1 MTDIYDIYYS
11 TGGGPIIRGGSDV
24 WVNYWIDNIAPK
36 LKVKPILLIHN
47 QKPSDGLA
55 PNYNQ
60 VSPEPPQHF
69 AVVEGMDEKVK
80 EVDEKIEIVYFDTNN
95 TEQFDELIKNS
106 RRVNILDGHYKSVWY
121 LENNKDKI
129 YSVVLH
135 VKVKDALNVHKKLGL
150 EKTLR
155 FNIEPEWEENLI
167 KWSKYPIWIGTNKLE
182 DKKTKFIPN
191 FYEFQHNKELDDSDL
206 VGYTARVETRKAPHF
221 LNGIKS
227 LAFTS
232 SDGIEWWR
240 ENIGEVFDK
249 TKVYDFSYDNLDR
262 FYNLKWGISH
272 SCFINEPFGYSIF
285 QALDY
290 GKIPIIS
297 KDWCE
302 EYDYPYRDNNKIE
315 FDEVY
320 KILISTEY
328 NIKNKV
334 MKDFREYLKKYDNIE
349 EWVIKYL
356 EIYNADSE

>member
-47 QKPSDGLA
+47 QKPTDGLA

-60 VSPEPPQHF
+60 VSPEPAQHF
-69 AVVEGMDEKVK
+69 AVVEGMDKKVK
-80 EVDEKIEIVYFDTNN
+80 EVDEKIEIVYFDYNN

-167 KWSKYPIWIGTNKLE
+167 EWSKYPIWIGTNKLE
-182 DKKTKFIPN
+182 EKLKHIPN

-206 VGYTARVETRKAPHF
+206 VGYTARVETRKCPHF
-221 LNGIKS
+221 LNGIES

-232 SDGIEWWR
+232 GDGIEWWR

-302 EYDYPYRDNNKIE
+302 EYDYPYRANNKIE
-315 FDEVY
+315 FREVY
-320 KILISTEY
+320 KILISTDY
-328 NIKNKV
+328 NTKNKV
-334 MKDFREYLKKYDNIE
+334 MKDFRDYLKKYDNKQ
-349 EWVIKYL
+349 EWVTRYL
-356 EIYNADSE
+356 EVYNEDSK

>member
-11 TGGGPIIRGGSDV
+11 TGGGPIVRGGSDV

-47 QKPSDGLA
+47 QKPTDGLA

-60 VSPEPPQHF
+60 VSPEPAQHF
-69 AVVEGMDEKVK
+69 AVVEGMDKKVK
-80 EVDEKIEIVYFDTNN
+80 EVDEKIEIVYFDYNN

-182 DKKTKFIPN
+182 EKLKHIPN

-206 VGYTARVETRKAPHF
+206 VGYTARVETRKCPHF
-221 LNGIKS
+221 LNGIES

-232 SDGIEWWR
+232 GDGIEWWR

-272 SCFINEPFGYSIF
+272 SCFIDEPFGYSIF

-302 EYDYPYRDNNKIE
+302 EYDYPYRANNKIE
-315 FDEVY
+315 FREVY
-320 KILISTEY
+320 KILISTDY
-328 NIKNKV
+328 NTKNKV
-334 MKDFREYLKKYDNIE
+334 MKDFRDYLKKYDNKQ
-349 EWVIKYL
+349 EWVTRYL
-356 EIYNADSE
+356 EVYNEDSK

>member
-1 MTDIYDIYYS
+1 
-11 TGGGPIIRGGSDV
+11 
-24 WVNYWIDNIAPK
+24 
-36 LKVKPILLIHN
+36 
-47 QKPSDGLA
+47 
-55 PNYNQ
+55 
-60 VSPEPPQHF
+60 
-69 AVVEGMDEKVK
+69 
-80 EVDEKIEIVYFDTNN
+80 
-95 TEQFDELIKNS
+95 
-106 RRVNILDGHYKSVWY
+106 
-121 LENNKDKI
+121 
-129 YSVVLH
+129 VLH
-135 VKVKDALNVHKKLGL
+135 VKVNDALNVHKKLGL

-302 EYDYPYRDNNKIE
+302 EYDYPYRANNKIE

>member
-80 EVDEKIEIVYFDTNN
+80 EIDEKIEIVYFDYNN

-302 EYDYPYRDNNKIE
+302 EYDYPYRANNKIE

-356 EIYNADSE
+356 EIYNEDSK

>member
-80 EVDEKIEIVYFDTNN
+80 EVDEKIEIVYFDYNN

-302 EYDYPYRDNNKIE
+302 EYDYPYRANNKIE

-334 MKDFREYLKKYDNIE
+334 MKDFREYLKKFDNIE

-356 EIYNADSE
+356 EIYNEDSE

>member
-47 QKPSDGLA
+47 QKPSDGFA

-69 AVVEGMDEKVK
+69 AVVEGMDKKVK
-80 EVDEKIEIVYFDTNN
+80 EIDEKIEIVYFDTNN
-95 TEQFDELIKNS
+95 TEQFDNLIKNS

-135 VKVKDALNVHKKLGL
+135 VKVNDALTVHKKLGL

-167 KWSKYPIWIGTNKLE
+167 KWSKYPIWIGTTNLE

-232 SDGIEWWR
+232 ADGIEWWR
-240 ENIGEVFDK
+240 ENIGEVFDR

-302 EYDYPYRDNNKIE
+302 EYDYPYRANNKIE
-315 FDEVY
+315 FDEMY

-328 NIKNKV
+328 SIKNKV
-334 MKDFREYLKKYDNIE
+334 MKDFREYLRKYDNIE

-356 EIYNADSE
+356 EIYNEDSE

>member
-80 EVDEKIEIVYFDTNN
+80 EIDEKIEIVYFDYNN

-135 VKVKDALNVHKKLGL
+135 VKVNDALNVHKKLGL

-302 EYDYPYRDNNKIE
+302 EYDYPYRANNKIE

>member
-80 EVDEKIEIVYFDTNN
+80 EIDEKIEIVYFDYNN
-95 TEQFDELIKNS
+95 TTQFDELIKNS

-135 VKVKDALNVHKKLGL
+135 VKVNDALNVHKKLGL

-302 EYDYPYRDNNKIE
+302 EYDYPYRANNKIE

>member
-80 EVDEKIEIVYFDTNN
+80 EIDEKIEIVYFDYNN
-95 TEQFDELIKNS
+95 TTQFDELIKNS

-135 VKVKDALNVHKKLGL
+135 VKVNDALNVHKKLGL

-302 EYDYPYRDNNKIE
+302 EYDYPYRANNKIE

-356 EIYNADSE
+356 EIYNEDSE

>member
-80 EVDEKIEIVYFDTNN
+80 EVDEKIEIVYFDYNN
-95 TEQFDELIKNS
+95 TTQFDELIKNS

-135 VKVKDALNVHKKLGL
+135 VKVNDALNVHKKLGL

-302 EYDYPYRDNNKIE
+302 EYDYPYRANNKIE

>member
-47 QKPSDGLA
+47 QKPTDGLA

-60 VSPEPPQHF
+60 VSPEPAQHF
-69 AVVEGMDEKVK
+69 AVVEGMDKKVK
-80 EVDEKIEIVYFDTNN
+80 EVDEKIEIVYFDYNN

-167 KWSKYPIWIGTNKLE
+167 EWSKYPIWIGTNKLE
-182 DKKTKFIPN
+182 EKLKHIPN

-206 VGYTARVETRKAPHF
+206 VGYTARVETRKCPHF
-221 LNGIKS
+221 LNGIES

-232 SDGIEWWR
+232 GDGIEWWR

-272 SCFINEPFGYSIF
+272 SCFIDEPFGYSIF

-302 EYDYPYRDNNKIE
+302 EYDYPYRANNKIE
-315 FDEVY
+315 FRGVY
-320 KILISTEY
+320 EILINTDY
-328 NIKNKV
+328 DTKNKV
-334 MKDFREYLKKYDNIE
+334 MKDFRDYLKKYDNKQ
-349 EWVIKYL
+349 EWVTRYL
-356 EIYNADSE
+356 EVYNEDSK

>member
-135 VKVKDALNVHKKLGL
+135 VKVNDALNVHKKLGL

-155 FNIEPEWEENLI
+155 LNIEPEWEENLI

-302 EYDYPYRDNNKIE
+302 EYDYPYRANNKIE

>member
-24 WVNYWIDNIAPK
+24 WVNHWIDNIAPK
-36 LKVKPILLIHN
+36 LEVKPILLIHN
-47 QKPSDGLA
+47 TKPTDGLA

-60 VSPEPPQHF
+60 VSPDPPEHF
-69 AVVEGMDEKVK
+69 GVVDGMNKK
-80 EVDEKIEIVYFDTNN
+80 ANIIDEKIKDSDLEIIYFDPNDIDK
-95 TEQFDELIKNS
+95 FDQLIKNS
-106 RRVNILDGHYKSVWY
+106 RRVNILDGHYKSVLY
-121 LENNKDKI
+121 LKNNLDKI
-129 YSVVLH
+129 HSVVLH
-135 VKVKDALNVHKKLGL
+135 VRVDDALTSHKTLKLNN
-150 EKTLR
+150 TLR
-155 FNIEPEWEENLI
+155 FNIEPHWEKTLI
-167 KWSKYPIWIGTNKLE
+167 DSAKYPIWIGVNEDTLMTN
-182 DKKTKFIPN
+182 IPN
-191 FYEFQHNKELDDSDL
+191 FYEFKHNKELDDSDL
-206 VGYTARVETRKAPHF
+206 VGYPSRIETRKAPHF

-227 LAFTS
+227 VAFTS
-232 SDGIEWWR
+232 DGGVEWWR
-240 ENIGEVFDK
+240 ENIGELFDK
-249 TKVYDFSYDNLDR
+249 TKIYDYSYDKLDR

-302 EYDYPYRDNNKIE
+302 EYDYPYRAKNKIE

-334 MKDFREYLKKYDNIE
+334 
-349 EWVIKYL
+349 
-356 EIYNADSE
+356 

>member
-11 TGGGPIIRGGSDV
+11 TGGGPIVRGGSDV

-47 QKPSDGLA
+47 QKPSDGFA
-55 PNYNQ
+55 PNYNAT
-60 VSPEPPQHF
+60 SPEPPQHF

-80 EVDEKIEIVYFDTNN
+80 EIDEKIEIVYFDYNN

-135 VKVKDALNVHKKLGL
+135 VKVKDALTVHKKLGL

-232 SDGIEWWR
+232 GDGIEWWR

-262 FYNLKWGISH
+262 FYNLNWGISH

-302 EYDYPYRDNNKIE
+302 EYDYPYRANNKIE

-320 KILISTEY
+320 RILISTEY

-334 MKDFREYLKKYDNIE
+334 MKDFREYLKKYDNIN

-356 EIYNADSE
+356 EIYNEDSE

>member
-80 EVDEKIEIVYFDTNN
+80 EIDEKIEIVYFDYNN

-302 EYDYPYRDNNKIE
+302 EYDYPYRANNKIE

>member
-24 WVNYWIDNIAPK
+24 WVNYWIDNIVPK

-55 PNYNQ
+55 PNYN
-60 VSPEPPQHF
+60 VTSTEPPQHF
-69 AVVEGMDEKVK
+69 AVVEGMDKKVK
-80 EVDEKIEIVYFDTNN
+80 EVDEKIEIVYFDYNN

-106 RRVNILDGHYKSVWY
+106 RRVNILDGHYKSIWY

-135 VKVKDALNVHKKLGL
+135 VKVKDALTVHKKLGL

-221 LNGIKS
+221 LNGIDS

-249 TKVYDFSYDNLDR
+249 TKVYDFSYDKLDR

-302 EYDYPYRDNNKIE
+302 EYDYPYRANNKIE

-356 EIYNADSE
+356 EIYNEDSE

>member
-80 EVDEKIEIVYFDTNN
+80 EIDEKIEIVYFDYNN
-95 TEQFDELIKNS
+95 TTQFDELIKNS

-302 EYDYPYRDNNKIE
+302 EYDYPYRANNKIE
-315 FDEVY
+315 FDELY

>member
-302 EYDYPYRDNNKIE
+302 EYDYPYRANNKIE

>member
-1 MTDIYDIYYS
+1 
-11 TGGGPIIRGGSDV
+11 
-24 WVNYWIDNIAPK
+24 
-36 LKVKPILLIHN
+36 
-47 QKPSDGLA
+47 LA

-135 VKVKDALNVHKKLGL
+135 VKVNDALNVHKKLGL

-302 EYDYPYRDNNKIE
+302 EYDYPYRANNKIE

>member
-129 YSVVLH
+129 YSKRSSKIDL
-135 VKVKDALNVHKKLGL
+135 
-150 EKTLR
+150 
-155 FNIEPEWEENLI
+155 IENGDNFLLYSITNQYDRVPDLTDQTTKNEIRNLI
-167 KWSKYPIWIGTNKLE
+167 YQKGKFDQNRSVLE
-182 DKKTKFIPN
+182 EIQKK
-191 FYEFQHNKELDDSDL
+191 EF
-206 VGYTARVETRKAPHF
+206 
-221 LNGIKS
+221 
-227 LAFTS
+227 
-232 SDGIEWWR
+232 
-240 ENIGEVFDK
+240 
-249 TKVYDFSYDNLDR
+249 
-262 FYNLKWGISH
+262 
-272 SCFINEPFGYSIF
+272 
-285 QALDY
+285 
-290 GKIPIIS
+290 
-297 KDWCE
+297 
-302 EYDYPYRDNNKIE
+302 DNNKFLEIGSSNIE
-315 FDEVY
+315 YLTLNSINDNNKFETNSV
-320 KILISTEY
+320 KILYSLPINSFTLINDKDNEIY
-328 NIKNKV
+328 LVKLASSKKNIFNRT
-334 MKDFREYLKKYDNIE
+334 DENYLKFASNQNTNSRKTILQSYDQLLNDKYQVQLNQKTIDRVKNYF
-349 EWVIKYL
+349 K
-356 EIYNADSE
+356 

>member
-135 VKVKDALNVHKKLGL
+135 VKVNDALNVHKKLGL

-302 EYDYPYRDNNKIE
+302 EYDYPYRANNKIE

-356 EIYNADSE
+356 EIYNEDSK

>member
-80 EVDEKIEIVYFDTNN
+80 EIDEKIEIVYFDYNN

-135 VKVKDALNVHKKLGL
+135 VKVNDALTVHKKLGL

-221 LNGIKS
+221 LNGIDS

-232 SDGIEWWR
+232 ADGIEWWR

-297 KDWCE
+297 KDWCK
-302 EYDYPYRDNNKIE
+302 EYDYPYRANNKIE

-356 EIYNADSE
+356 EIYNEDSK

>member
-80 EVDEKIEIVYFDTNN
+80 EIDEKIEIVYFDYNN

-135 VKVKDALNVHKKLGL
+135 VKVNDALNVHKKLGL

-302 EYDYPYRDNNKIE
+302 EYDYPYRANNKIE

-356 EIYNADSE
+356 EIYNEDSK

>member
-80 EVDEKIEIVYFDTNN
+80 EIDEKIEIVYFDYNN
-95 TEQFDELIKNS
+95 TTQFDELIKNS

-135 VKVKDALNVHKKLGL
+135 VKVNDALNVHKKLGL
-150 EKTLR
+150 EKTLI

-302 EYDYPYRDNNKIE
+302 EYDYPYRANNKIE

>member
-80 EVDEKIEIVYFDTNN
+80 EIDEKIEIVYFDTNN
-95 TEQFDELIKNS
+95 TEQFDNLIKNS

-135 VKVKDALNVHKKLGL
+135 VKVKDALTVHKKLGL

-167 KWSKYPIWIGTNKLE
+167 KWSKYPIWIGTTNLE

-191 FYEFQHNKELDDSDL
+191 FYEFEHNKELDDSDL

-221 LNGIKS
+221 LNGIDS

-232 SDGIEWWR
+232 ADGIEWWR
-240 ENIGEVFDK
+240 ENIGEVFDR

-272 SCFINEPFGYSIF
+272 SCFIDEPFGYSIF

-302 EYDYPYRDNNKIE
+302 EYDYPYRANNKIE

-356 EIYNADSE
+356 EIYNEDSE

>member
-80 EVDEKIEIVYFDTNN
+80 EIDEKIEIVYFDTNN

-135 VKVKDALNVHKKLGL
+135 VKVNDALNVHKKLGL

-302 EYDYPYRDNNKIE
+302 EYDYPYRANNKIE

>member
-135 VKVKDALNVHKKLGL
+135 VKVNDALNVHKKLGL

-302 EYDYPYRDNNKIE
+302 EYDYPYRANNKIE

>member
-69 AVVEGMDEKVK
+69 AVVEGMDKKVK
-80 EVDEKIEIVYFDTNN
+80 EIDEKIEIVYFDYNN
-95 TEQFDELIKNS
+95 TTQFDELIKNS

-135 VKVKDALNVHKKLGL
+135 VKVNDALNVHKKLGL

-302 EYDYPYRDNNKIE
+302 EYDYPYRANNKIE

-356 EIYNADSE
+356 EIYNEDSK

>member
-80 EVDEKIEIVYFDTNN
+80 EIDEKIEIVYFDYNN
-95 TEQFDELIKNS
+95 TTQFDELIKNS

-302 EYDYPYRDNNKIE
+302 EYDYPYRANNKIE

>member
-11 TGGGPIIRGGSDV
+11 TGGGPIVRGGSDV

-47 QKPSDGLA
+47 QKPTDGLA

-60 VSPEPPQHF
+60 VSPEPAQHF
-69 AVVEGMDEKVK
+69 AVVEGMDKKVK
-80 EVDEKIEIVYFDTNN
+80 EVDEKIEIVYFDYNN

-167 KWSKYPIWIGTNKLE
+167 EWSKYPIWIGTNKLE
-182 DKKTKFIPN
+182 EKLKHIPN

-206 VGYTARVETRKAPHF
+206 VGYTARVETRKCPHF
-221 LNGIKS
+221 LNGIES

-232 SDGIEWWR
+232 GDGIEWWR

-272 SCFINEPFGYSIF
+272 SCFIDEPFGYSIF

-302 EYDYPYRDNNKIE
+302 EYDYPYRANNKIE
-315 FDEVY
+315 FREVY
-320 KILISTEY
+320 KILISTDY
-328 NIKNKV
+328 NTKNKV
-334 MKDFREYLKKYDNIE
+334 MKDFRDYLKKYDNKQ
-349 EWVIKYL
+349 EWVTRYL
-356 EIYNADSE
+356 EVYNEDSK